1 MTDGPRPDDGTA
13 SAPDGA
19 EPDAADDAA
28 PAVRVRV
35 ATEADAEAIRRIY
48 NHEVQH
54 STATFDLVPRS
65 REEQRSWLA
74 SRSGAFSVLVAEWE
88 GEVVGFASVS
98 PYKERAAYRTT
109 VEDSVY
115 VRGDRQGLGIGRALL
130 MAVLDAAEASGFHAV
145 MARIEAG
152 GVASR
157 ALHEACG
164 FRLVGIEREVGRK
177 FNRWLDLALMQCL
190 LHERPRPR

>member
-1 MTDGPRPDDGTA
+1 MTEGPAVTGRARAG
-13 SAPDGA
+13 
-19 EPDAADDAA
+19 
-28 PAVRVRV
+28 AVRVRI
-35 ATEADAEAIRRIY
+35 ATEADAEAIRQIY

-65 REEQRSWLA
+65 RREQQSWLA
-74 SRSGAFSVLVAEWE
+74 SRSGAFSVLVAERD

-115 VRGDRQGLGIGRALL
+115 VRRDRHGLGIGRALL
-130 MAVLDAAEASGFHAV
+130 SGLLDAAEASGFHAV

-152 GVASR
+152 GIASR

-164 FRLVGIEREVGRK
+164 FHLVGVERQVGRK
-177 FNRWLDLALMQCL
+177 FGRWLDVALMQCL
-190 LHERPRPR
+190 LSERTR